1 MAVLRWGLI
10 GCGDIARKRVAP
22 ALRDLESCRLVAVSR
37 AQHERAEQ
45 FAREFGAERWYKD
58 WRELLKDEEIDA
70 VYIATPP
77 HLHAEQTIAAAE
89 AAKHVICEKPM
100 ALDSQEC
107 RRMIAACR
115 GGGVRL
121 SIAYYRHF
129 YPVVARIKELLAA
142 GEIGKVVLAEIRAFE
157 NYRPEPDDP
166 KYWVTRKERAGG
178 GPLMDFGCHRIE
190 VLLNIMGAVSRAW
203 GSQGRLLTDW
213 DVEDTSISLFE
224 FQSESK
230 GMLAVSRA
238 VEEPQDSLDIY
249 GSAGSI
255 HVPVLNGGSLSVYK
269 GAGGRAAGESSAG
282 ERRED
287 HPPHENLHLP
297 YIQAV
302 TRAFLE
308 NSEPP
313 VPGETGLRVAEIIEE
328 IYGS

>member
-1 MAVLRWGLI
+1 VAVLRWGLI

-22 ALRDLESCRLVAVSR
+22 ALRDLGSCRLVAVSR
-37 AQHERAEQ
+37 AQHERAKE

-58 WRELLKDEEIDA
+58 WPELLGDEEVDA

-77 HLHAEQTIAAAE
+77 NLHAEQTIAAAE
-89 AAKHVICEKPM
+89 AGKHVICEKPM
-100 ALDSQEC
+100 ALDPRQC

-115 GGGVRL
+115 GSGVRL

-129 YPVVARIKELLAA
+129 YPLVARIREILAA
-142 GEIGKVVLAEIRAFE
+142 GEIGRIVLAEIRAFE

-166 KYWVTRKERAGG
+166 KYWVTRKEQGGG

-190 VLLNIMGAVSRAW
+190 VLLNILGPVSRAY
-203 GSQGRLLTDW
+203 GSHGRLLTDW
-213 DVEDTSISLFE
+213 EVEDTSVSMFE
-224 FQSESK
+224 FENESR

-249 GSAGSI
+249 GSTGSI
-255 HVPVLNGGSLSVYK
+255 HVPVLNQGSMTVF
-269 GAGGRAAGESSAG
+269 GAGGQRS
-282 ERRED
+282 ED

-297 YIQAV
+297 YIRAV
-302 TRAFLE
+302 TQAFLE

-328 IYGS
+328 IYGCS